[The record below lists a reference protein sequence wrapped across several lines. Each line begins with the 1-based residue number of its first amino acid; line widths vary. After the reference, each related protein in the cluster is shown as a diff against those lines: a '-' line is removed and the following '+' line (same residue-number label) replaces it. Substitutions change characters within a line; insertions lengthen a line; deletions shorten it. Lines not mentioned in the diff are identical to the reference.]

1 MRLLRPLSASEL
13 PRLRERDDEPAL
25 RRRVEELVQSVRVG
39 GALRLRAL
47 AEELDD
53 LAPGAPLVLGPDALA
68 AAADALSAL
77 DRAVLARTARRIETF
92 AEAQRAALGALA
104 WPLPGGRCE
113 LAYVPV
119 ARAGCYAPGG
129 RHPLPSSV
137 LMTALTARAAGV
149 DEVWLATPRPAP
161 ATLFAAHLAGV
172 RGVLAAGGAQAIAA
186 LAFGVDGLPPC
197 DVLVGPGNRYVTEA
211 KRQVAGRVGIDLLA
225 GPSELV
231 VLADDSAE
239 PRLVA
244 ADLLAQA
251 EHDPDALPVLVT
263 TAPEL
268 AEAVERALEVALATL
283 PTAPTARA
291 ALARGGCL
299 LARDLAEACAWV
311 DALAPEH
318 LELAL
323 REPEAARARLRHHG
337 ALFVA
342 PACEVLGDYG
352 AGPNHVLPTGG
363 SARASGGLSVL
374 TFLRPRATLVLDD
387 PAAARELLLDAAHL
401 ARLEGLEGHARAAEA
416 RLA

>member
-1 MRLLRPLSASEL
+1 VRLLRLLSANEL
-13 PRLRERDDEPAL
+13 GRLREREDEPAL
-25 RRRVEELVQSVRVG
+25 RGRVAELVQAVRSG
-39 GALRLRAL
+39 GATRLRAL
-47 AEELDD
+47 AEELDG
-53 LAPGAPLVLGPDALA
+53 LAPGAPLVLGPDALR
-68 AAADALSAL
+68 AAADTLSAA
-77 DRAVLARTARRIETF
+77 DRAVLTRTAQRIEAF
-92 AEAQRAALGALA
+92 AAAQRAALGALA
-104 WPLPGGRCE
+104 LPLPGGCAE

-149 DEVWLATPRPAP
+149 DEVWLAAPRPAP
-161 ATLFAAHLAGV
+161 AALFAAHLAGV

-186 LAFGVDGLPPC
+186 LAFGVEGLPPC
-197 DVLVGPGNRYVTEA
+197 DVVVGPGNRYVTEA
-211 KRQVAGRVGIDLLA
+211 KRQVAGSVGIDLLA

-251 EHDPDALPVLVT
+251 EHDPDACVVLVT
-263 TAPEL
+263 TAPERL
-268 AEAVERALEVALATL
+268 TAVEDELARALATL

-291 ALARGGCL
+291 ALARGGVL
-299 LARDLAEACAWV
+299 VAPDLEQAAAWA

-318 LELAL
+318 LELAV
-323 REPEAARARLRHHG
+323 RAPAALRARLRHHG

-387 PAAARELLLDAAHL
+387 PGAARELLADAAHL
-401 ARLEGLEGHARAAEA
+401 ARLEGLEAHARAAEA
-416 RLA
+416 RLP

>member
-1 MRLLRPLSASEL
+1 MRLLRLLSAAEL
-13 PRLRERDDEPAL
+13 PRLRQRDDEPAL
-25 RRRVEELVQSVRVG
+25 RLRVEELVQSVRTG
-39 GALRLRAL
+39 GVTRLRAL
-47 AEELDD
+47 AEELDG
-53 LAPGAPLVLGPDALA
+53 LAPGAPLVLGPTALA
-68 AAADALSAL
+68 AAAEALSAQ
-77 DRAVLARTARRIETF
+77 DRVVLTRTARRIETF

-104 WPLPGGRCE
+104 LPLPGGRAE

-149 DEVWLATPRPAP
+149 DEVWLAAPRPAP

-186 LAFGVDGLPPC
+186 LAFGVEGLPPC
-197 DVLVGPGNRYVTEA
+197 DVVVGPGNRYVTEA
-211 KRQVAGRVGIDLLA
+211 KRQVAGAVGIDLLA

-299 LARDLAEACAWV
+299 LARDLEQAAAWV
-311 DALAPEH
+311 DSLAPEH
-318 LELAL
+318 LELAVRAPDAL
-323 REPEAARARLRHHG
+323 RARLRHHG

-387 PAAARELLLDAAHL
+387 PAAARELLADAAHL

-416 RLA
+416 RLP

>member
-1 MRLLRPLSASEL
+1 VRLLRRLAECEL
-13 PRLRERDDEPAL
+13 ERLHARADDPAL
-25 RRRVEELVQSVRVG
+25 RVRVAELVQSVRTG
-39 GALRLRAL
+39 GVTRLRAL
-47 AEELDD
+47 AEELDG
-53 LAPGAPLVLGPDALA
+53 LAPGALLVLGPEVLA
-68 AAADALSAL
+68 AAERALAPR
-77 DRAVLARTARRIETF
+77 DRAVLARTAARIEAF
-92 AEAQRAALGALA
+92 ARAQRAALGALA
-104 WPLPGGRCE
+104 LPIPGGRAE

-119 ARAGCYAPGG
+119 ERAGCYAPGG

-149 DEVWLATPRPAP
+149 DEVWLASPRPAP
-161 ATLFAAHLAGV
+161 VTLAAAHLAGV

-186 LAFGVDGLPPC
+186 LAFGVEGLPAC
-197 DVLVGPGNRYVTEA
+197 DVVVGPGNRYVTEA

-231 VLADDSAE
+231 VLADESAD

-263 TAPEL
+263 TAPAL
-268 AEAVERALEVALATL
+268 AEAVERALEIALATL

-291 ALARGGCL
+291 ALARGGCFF
-299 LARDLAEACAWV
+299 ARDLAEACAWV

-363 SARASGGLSVL
+363 SARATGGLSVL
-374 TFLRPRATLVLDD
+374 TFLRTRTTLQLDD
-387 PAAARELLLDAAHL
+387 PGAARELLADAAHL

-416 RLA
+416 RLT

>member
-1 MRLLRPLSASEL
+1 VLSAADL
-13 PRLRERDDEPAL
+13 PRLRERDDEPEL
-25 RRRVEELVQSVRVG
+25 RRRVEELVHSVRTG
-39 GALRLRAL
+39 GESRLRAL
-47 AEELDD
+47 AEELDG
-53 LAPGAPLVLGPDALA
+53 LAPGAPLVLGPT
-68 AAADALSAL
+68 ALSAAAEAL
-77 DRAVLARTARRIETF
+77 SAQDRAVLTRTAQRSE
-92 AEAQRAALGALA
+92 AVAQAQRAALGALDL
-104 WPLPGGRCE
+104 PLPGGRAE

-149 DEVWLATPRPAP
+149 EEVWLATPRPAP

-186 LAFGVDGLPPC
+186 LAFGVEGLPPC
-197 DVLVGPGNRYVTEA
+197 DVVVGPGNRYVTEA
-211 KRQVAGRVGIDLLA
+211 KRQVAGTVAIDLLA

-251 EHDPDALPVLVT
+251 EHDPDALVVLVT

-268 AEAVERALEVALATL
+268 LAAVERELARALATL
-283 PTAPTARA
+283 PSAPTARA

-299 LARDLAEACAWV
+299 LARDLEQAATWI

-318 LELAL
+318 LELAV
-323 REPEAARARLRHHG
+323 REPAALRARLRHHG

-363 SARASGGLSVL
+363 SARSSGGLSVL

-387 PAAARELLLDAAHL
+387 PAAARELLTDAAHL